1 MKTEP
6 LQAFLTNE
14 KSSYIKGDYKCYN
27 DIDSVRKDFGEESE
41 VFKELAEFGARGLLE
56 TPFILILL

>member
-1 MKTEP
+1 MNIEP

-14 KSSYIKGDYKCYN
+14 KSLHIKGDYKCYN
-27 DIDSVRKDFGEESE
+27 DVDSVRKDFGEKSE
-41 VFKELAEFGARGLLE
+41 VFKELAKFGARGLLE